1 MAQHAAGF
9 GVGLRRLELER
20 RTVEVFRHRRGHDKG
35 GRQPAGAGR
44 HGHAAFQELAAAPPR
59 ADAIWAGHDI
69 SPFWL
74 FSRLSTPLS
83 DRLAPR
89 KIRPSLASVT
99 VEMRVPVTP
108 CRARTYPSG
117 TGRGRQKRPAA

>member
-20 RTVEVFRHRRGHDKG
+20 RTVEFLRHRRGHGKG
-35 GRQPAGAGR
+35 GRQPVGAGR

-59 ADAIWAGHDI
+59 TDAIWAGHDI
-69 SPFWL
+69 PSLWL
-74 FSRLSTPLS
+74 FSRLSTPRS
-83 DRLAPR
+83 NCFAPR
-89 KIRPSLASVT
+89 QNMTEPADVI

-108 CRARTYPSG
+108 CRARTYPPG
-117 TGRGRQKRPAA
+117 PFRRRQKRLAA